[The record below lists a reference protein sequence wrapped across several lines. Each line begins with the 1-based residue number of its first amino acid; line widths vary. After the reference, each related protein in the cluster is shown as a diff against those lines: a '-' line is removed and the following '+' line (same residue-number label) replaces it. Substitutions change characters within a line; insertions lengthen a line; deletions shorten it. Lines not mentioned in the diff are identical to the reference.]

1 MTYFKLFGCGHVRVE
16 VKVDVVPASP
26 PSASLRARI
35 DDIEYQRSA
44 SEKEDIFESAC
55 AFSTLGYWAQAG

>member
-1 MTYFKLFGCGHVRVE
+1 MINLIVGMRVE

-35 DDIEYQRSA
+35 DIEYQRSA
-44 SEKEDIFESAC
+44 REKEDVFESAC
-55 AFSTLGYWAQAG
+55 AFSSLGCWVQAG